1 VREVSKYITL
11 DTTLAPFLQFL
22 AQRHQLF
29 RLKSKPEPP
38 IKLSIADDRGEEVLL
53 LLLML
58 DARCPIK
65 LAVFMGVGADS
76 LREGAAVWPKPFP
89 IPPKAVFIMG
99 GVFTGDVPKLTPI
112 KSSLPKVLGEEPLVR
127 PEKSATLSINVLS
140 EPPSIFKR
148 SSDDGRRLLTGLARF
163 DGATP
168 WVEVAGRLAG
178 DTDLLRLGS
187 LGRNLEIFK
196 ETPPL

>member
-1 VREVSKYITL
+1 MV
-11 DTTLAPFLQFL
+11 
-22 AQRHQLF
+22 
-29 RLKSKPEPP
+29 
-38 IKLSIADDRGEEVLL
+38 
-53 LLLML
+53 LLML

-65 LAVFMGVGADS
+65 LAVFVVAGADS
-76 LREGAAVWPKPFP
+76 LREVAAGRPKPLP

-99 GVFTGDVPKLTPI
+99 GVFTGDVPKSTPI
-112 KSSLPKVLGEEPLVR
+112 KSSFPKAFGEEPLVR

-140 EPPSIFKR
+140 EPSIFKR
-148 SSDDGRRLLTGLARF
+148 SSDDGRRFLTGLTRF
-163 DGATP
+163 DGAIP
-168 WVEVAGRLAG
+168 WVEAAGRLAG